1 MSPKTFREHVGIPPS
16 TASTADSI
24 LIIIDAQN
32 EYASGLLAVSAIS
45 SSRPAILRLLQKYRA
60 ADAPVAHVV
69 HIVPPGA
76 PVFTPDTSLAEEFA
90 ELKPEERNNET
101 VVEKRFPGSFAETNL
116 AEVVQKAGV
125 KKLVLVGYM
134 AHVCVSTTAREAH
147 QRGYDVIVVEDAVGD
162 RDLPGL
168 EGRRGASGEEVTK
181 VRLSSGVKGCENL
194 NADWTHRW

>member
-69 HIVPPGA
+69 HIVPP
-76 PVFTPDTSLAEEFA
+76 
-90 ELKPEERNNET
+90 PEERNNET

-181 VRLSSGVKGCENL
+181 MVMIELADLFATVVRSEEIQ
-194 NADWTHRW
+194 